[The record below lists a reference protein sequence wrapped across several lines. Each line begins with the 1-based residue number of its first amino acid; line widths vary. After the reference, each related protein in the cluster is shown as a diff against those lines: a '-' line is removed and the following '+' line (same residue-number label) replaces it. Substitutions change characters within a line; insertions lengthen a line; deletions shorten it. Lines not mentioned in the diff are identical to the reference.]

1 LERHAFTTAAVFPCQ
16 VAGPPAWPAEGP
28 RKLMAA
34 ILDDALRC
42 VSVDVPDKP
51 SAEAARWIFS
61 DDRSYAFSFLNVCD
75 AVEMDP
81 ERLRHVAR
89 TRSRA
94 IDGSL
99 RRHPPAH
106 VRR

>member
-1 LERHAFTTAAVFPCQ
+1 
-16 VAGPPAWPAEGP
+16 
-28 RKLMAA
+28 MAA

-81 ERLRHVAR
+81 ERLRHVV
-89 TRSRA
+89 RSRGTG
-94 IDGSL
+94 GSL
-99 RRHPPAH
+99 RRHPSGRVVAGRP
-106 VRR
+106 